1 MKYKE
6 LVNKLS
12 KYRVDLKMSAR
23 ELSQM
28 IGKHDGYI
36 NKLESTDF
44 IIPSNVLLEIIGAF
58 GVSEEEFFSF
68 DSFSAEDKKL
78 INDFHKLSDANKTTV
93 IDLIKNLKHAQNEF
107 ETAINNYEFAI
118 DPELVDYY
126 TYNIK
131 ATQTRYQY
139 LLKKAKERGL

>member
-93 IDLIKNLKHAQNEF
+93 IDLIKNLN
-107 ETAINNYEFAI
+107 
-118 DPELVDYY
+118 
-126 TYNIK
+126 
-131 ATQTRYQY
+131 R
-139 LLKKAKERGL
+139 